1 MIKGKLVLVCG
12 RVIIIKKAI
21 ALYDKRIPMNLIT
34 QTLLVIN
41 NAHCSQRVVR
51 YSKLNITL
59 QLLSAQYSAAQKS
72 HADKKIRPRR
82 R

>member
-1 MIKGKLVLVCG
+1 MKNPKISTIKGKFVLVCG

-41 NAHCSQRVVR
+41 NATV
-51 YSKLNITL
+51 LTL
-59 QLLSAQYSAAQKS
+59 RLA
-72 HADKKIRPRR
+72 
-82 R
+82 

>member
-1 MIKGKLVLVCG
+1 MKNPKISKIKGKFVLVCG

-41 NAHCSQRVVR
+41 NATV
-51 YSKLNITL
+51 LTL
-59 QLLSAQYSAAQKS
+59 RLA
-72 HADKKIRPRR
+72 
-82 R
+82 